1 MQQLWLGTGSSAG
14 GLIACWTW
22 KRQETLLVLGSARHR
37 WPLHNVY
44 TYVKA
49 LRNVRGGSMQM
60 LDRLGP
66 R

>member
-1 MQQLWLGTGSSAG
+1 MIALGSAQHRR
-14 GLIACWTW
+14 LRRYFYMYVT
-22 KRQETLLVLGSARHR
+22 VVGSARHR

-60 LDRLGP
+60 LDRLGL

>member
-1 MQQLWLGTGSSAG
+1 MYVT
-14 GLIACWTW
+14 
-22 KRQETLLVLGSARHR
+22 VVGSARHR
-37 WPLHNVY
+37 WSLHNVY

-60 LDRLGP
+60 LDRLGL

>member
-1 MQQLWLGTGSSAG
+1 MYVT
-14 GLIACWTW
+14 
-22 KRQETLLVLGSARHR
+22 VVGSARHR

-60 LDRLGP
+60 LDRVGL